1 MNTTSDILHFAHTM
15 GDANSPSE
23 RLPQIKNREE
33 HDSIVSREN
42 QERNIPVV
50 IYVTSSTP
58 ASRALT
64 PSIIALSKKQEFVEA
79 GVQWYEME
87 LTSETS
93 PMIKFGPQNCP
104 IVFLFRGTWCE
115 TLLGVRGSEDVEKK
129 AREMVERR

>member
-1 MNTTSDILHFAHTM
+1 M
-15 GDANSPSE
+15 GDAASPSE

-42 QERNIPVV
+42 QQRNIPIV

-64 PSIIALSKKQEFVEA
+64 PSIIALSKKQEFVDA

-104 IVFLFRGTWCE
+104 IVFLFRGMWCE
-115 TLLGVRGSEDVEKK
+115 TLLGIRGAEEVEKK
-129 AREMVERR
+129 VRDMAKRA

>member
-1 MNTTSDILHFAHTM
+1 M

-23 RLPQIKNREE
+23 CLPQIKNREE

-42 QERNIPVV
+42 QKRNIPIV

-64 PSIIALSKKQEFVEA
+64 PSIIALSKKQEFVDA

-104 IVFLFRGTWCE
+104 IMFLFRGSWCE
-115 TLLGVRGSEDVEKK
+115 TLLGIRSSEEVEKK
-129 AREMVERR
+129 VREMTQKS